1 MAAVRIASMKI
12 ARTEGNIVQTLG
24 AYCCTEDLLY
34 LNKKVNEREEILC
47 SK

>member
-12 ARTEGNIVQTLG
+12 TRTEGNIAQTLG

-47 SK
+47 CK